1 MNRAGEPF
9 DRHGLGSE
17 YASALREYVDGA
29 GEAALAR
36 AYELGRT
43 AAVAGLGVLDM
54 VAMHKAALEA
64 LPAGAKEARITGLA
78 TQFLSESLS
87 PFEMTLR
94 AYQQNVRLLGL
105 SETLARQNEEI
116 DRAREQ
122 LRSILD
128 ATTAVIY
135 LTDTDGRYLFVNRQF
150 ERVFGLPRQDVI
162 GRRVEDVVQDGVA
175 TASPEHSRQILEQ
188 GAPQEIEETIMH
200 EDGPHTYLSLKV
212 PLAGSSGAPHAICC
226 VATDITERKHAAERL
241 RRAKE
246 AAESANREL
255 EAFSY
260 SVAHDLRAPLR
271 SIDGFSEMVLR
282 NAGERLDEQSGRH
295 LHQVRESVQYMRRL
309 IEGLLALSRVSRA
322 ELHYRRVDLSALARR
337 VLQRLAA
344 REPERRVEVTVAEG
358 ISGYGDALLLEAM
371 LENLLGNAWKFTS
384 RRPAASIEF
393 GVETGEGPRTYIV
406 RDNGAGF
413 DMARA
418 GKLFGPF
425 QRLHALSEFDGT
437 GIGLATVQR
446 IVRRHGGRIWAE
458 AEVDRGATF
467 RFTLEPEPPPDTDEA
482 IPRRDR

>member
-17 YASALREYVDGA
+17 YASALREYVEGA

-43 AAVAGLGVLDM
+43 AAAAGLGVLDM

-188 GAPQEIEETIMH
+188 GAAQEIEETIMH

-212 PLAGSSGAPHAICC
+212 PLAGSS
-226 VATDITERKHAAERL
+226 ERL
-241 RRAKE
+241 TPSAAWRPTSPSASMQRSASAAPRRPPSPRTGSWRRSATRSPTTCARRCE
-246 AAESANREL
+246 ASTGSARWCFGTPANG
-255 EAFSY
+255 ST
-260 SVAHDLRAPLR
+260 
-271 SIDGFSEMVLR
+271 
-282 NAGERLDEQSGRH
+282 
-295 LHQVRESVQYMRRL
+295 
-309 IEGLLALSRVSRA
+309 SRA
-322 ELHYRRVDLSALARR
+322 AGTCTRSGNRSSTC
-337 VLQRLAA
+337 AA
-344 REPERRVEVTVAEG
+344 
-358 ISGYGDALLLEAM
+358 
-371 LENLLGNAWKFTS
+371 
-384 RRPAASIEF
+384 
-393 GVETGEGPRTYIV
+393 
-406 RDNGAGF
+406 
-413 DMARA
+413 
-418 GKLFGPF
+418 
-425 QRLHALSEFDGT
+425 
-437 GIGLATVQR
+437 
-446 IVRRHGGRIWAE
+446 
-458 AEVDRGATF
+458 
-467 RFTLEPEPPPDTDEA
+467 
-482 IPRRDR
+482 